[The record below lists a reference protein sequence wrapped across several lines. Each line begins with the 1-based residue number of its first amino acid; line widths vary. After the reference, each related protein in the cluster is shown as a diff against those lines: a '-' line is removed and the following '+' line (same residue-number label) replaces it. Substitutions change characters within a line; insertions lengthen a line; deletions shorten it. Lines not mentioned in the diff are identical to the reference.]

1 MYSNSLTSF
10 YPYNNNN
17 TKPPPLEPTDSSTP
31 SRISIPSTPPLK
43 PEKLLPTQAFISSE
57 PLISEDFLNPYLLT
71 CVPSYTLPTY
81 KPSLGLAP
89 AEKAVNEFE
98 LYLSTSYSPKF
109 ADLEEK
115 ALPCA
120 SAAPELPAVFS
131 PANDYTGH
139 DALMAELLADSSSIS
154 AASSSLSTPVLD
166 DSSTS
171 SAVGSMDMVAAG
183 LDLDSLLA
191 APMYDDEEADAAF
204 WTPLFSASPVDSVA
218 PAAVAAVAPA
228 AVSPVAGGEK
238 RSAQAM
244 DDDDVEEDSKAALR
258 ARNTA
263 AARRS
268 RDKKRKRLDDLEA
281 RVAELERIN
290 TQLSVE
296 NQILR
301 TMKAMPPRK

>member
-17 TKPPPLEPTDSSTP
+17 TKPPPLEPTDSSLP

-43 PEKLLPTQAFISSE
+43 PEKLVPTKTFISSE
-57 PLISEDFLNPYLLT
+57 PLNSEDFFNPYLLT
-71 CVPSYTLPTY
+71 CVPPYTTPTY
-81 KPSLGLAP
+81 QPTPGLEP
-89 AEKAVNEFE
+89 TEKAVNDLVD
-98 LYLSTSYSPKF
+98 LYLSPSFSPKF

-115 ALPCA
+115 ALPRA
-120 SAAPELPAVFS
+120 FAAPELPAVFS
-131 PANDYTGH
+131 PVTDYNGN

-171 SAVGSMDMVAAG
+171 SAVGSMDMVSAAG

-191 APMYDDEEADAAF
+191 APMYDEEEADAAS
-204 WTPLFSASPVDSVA
+204 WTPLFSASPVDSV
-218 PAAVAAVAPA
+218 VAPA
-228 AVSPVAGGEK
+228 AAPVAPVAGEK

-244 DDDDVEEDSKAALR
+244 NDDDDNEEDSKAALR

-281 RVAELERIN
+281 RVAELERLN

-301 TMKAMPPRK
+301 TMKSMPPRK